1 MSESSPIRPIISGR
15 EAQFN
20 HVVKTVLD
28 ALLPLSK
35 EERFRALKVIEQTY
49 CLWNTP
55 EKR

>member
-1 MSESSPIRPIISGR
+1 MSESSPIRSIISGQ

-35 EERFRALKVIEQTY
+35 EERSRALKVIEQAY
-49 CLWNTP
+49 CLWSTP
-55 EKR
+55 GKR